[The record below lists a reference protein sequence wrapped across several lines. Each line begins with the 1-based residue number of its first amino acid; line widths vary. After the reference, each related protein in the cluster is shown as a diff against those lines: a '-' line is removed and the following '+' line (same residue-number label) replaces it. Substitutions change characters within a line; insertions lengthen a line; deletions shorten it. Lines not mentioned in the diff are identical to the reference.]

1 MPEQRT
7 EISATA
13 RAALQ
18 YLADRSKQAIEA
30 VKIAEWIGH
39 SQPKTQAALAE
50 LRDRGLVRHFAGQSG
65 HAGSWA
71 VSAAGYQEIAVAQVS
86 PDRYRMALE
95 AILELPTSYSSEAKT
110 MQAVARKAL
119 KP

>member
-1 MPEQRT
+1 MHAERT
-7 EISATA
+7 EITAAA

-18 YLADRSKQAIEA
+18 YLAERSKQAIEA
-30 VKIAEWIGH
+30 AKIAEWIGH

-50 LRDRGLVRHFAGQSG
+50 LRERGLVRHFPGQSG

-71 VSAAGYQEIAVAQVS
+71 VSAAGYQEIDVAVVS

-95 AILELPTSYSSEAKT
+95 AILELPPSYSSEAKT
-110 MQAVARKAL
+110 MQAIARRAL